1 MFSKTRR
8 KLQQY
13 IKVSLHTVQYST
25 VQVQAGMGEIEKI
38 SYPFLG
44 SRPRL
49 VVPNRQKS
57 DSNGIVP
64 GQVVIYLFY
73 FIKKN
78 ILLIIV
84 QTLEPFLLLFYNLF
98 TFFLGD
104 RY

>member
-73 FIKKN
+73 FIKKKY
-78 ILLIIV
+78 IINYCSNSGAFFA
-84 QTLEPFLLLFYNLF
+84 PFLQFIY
-98 TFFLGD
+98 FFL
-104 RY
+104 R

>member
-78 ILLIIV
+78 ILLIII
-84 QTLEPFLLLFYNLF
+84 QTLESFLLLFYNLF
-98 TFFLGD
+98 TIFL
-104 RY
+104 R